1 MLFEGA
7 CLFVVN
13 GGVLLCMVKKKYFK
27 IWLISS
33 VFLMGYS
40 VFRFLFEYLRNDAQ
54 SEFMGLFTKSQRVF
68 LAVFVLGVALFTW
81 SRKEKSVWL

>member
-1 MLFEGA
+1 
-7 CLFVVN
+7 
-13 GGVLLCMVKKKYFK
+13 
-27 IWLISS
+27 
-33 VFLMGYS
+33 MGYS

-81 SRKEKSVWL
+81 SRKEKSV